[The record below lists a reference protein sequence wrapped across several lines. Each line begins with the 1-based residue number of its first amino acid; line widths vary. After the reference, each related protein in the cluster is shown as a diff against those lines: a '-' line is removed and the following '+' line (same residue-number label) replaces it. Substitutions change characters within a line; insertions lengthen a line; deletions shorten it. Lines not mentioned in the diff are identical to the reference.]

1 MKQII
6 FAFFILSTTTVV
18 AQTKI
23 AVTGGLNFNSISW
36 KDKDGINA
44 QADSSDFTYSSKKSK
59 QGFNIGVL
67 LNFHTEENWY
77 FETGLTISKKGGQT
91 SETTN
96 LTPGSVPFKRS
107 QFFSPTYL
115 QVPLYLL
122 YMPES
127 NKKYKITAGI
137 GGYFGFGVGGKYES
151 STNINNGP
159 TVKVNRKAKFG
170 IALTDDFAKIDIGV
184 GARVGFLMNDN
195 IMFSLGYQRSVIN
208 NAPKVKERDGSAL
221 HNVISFNLTK
231 YIKR

>member
-1 MKQII
+1 MKQFI
-6 FAFFILSTTTVV
+6 FAFLICSTTTIV

-23 AVTGGLNFNSISW
+23 ALTGGLNLNTISW
-36 KDKDGINA
+36 KDKDDINA
-44 QADSSDFTYSSKKSK
+44 VADTSDYTYSSKKGK
-59 QGFNIGVL
+59 QGFNLGL
-67 LNFHTEENWY
+67 LVNFHTEENWY
-77 FETGLTISKKGGQT
+77 VETGLVVSKKGGQT

-96 LTPGSVPFKRS
+96 LSPGNVAFKRT

-137 GGYFGFGVGGKYES
+137 GGFFGFGVGGKYES
-151 STNINNGP
+151 STNINNGA
-159 TVKVNRKAKFG
+159 TIKVNRTAKFG
-170 IALTDDFAKIDIGV
+170 IALTDDFAKMDIGL

-195 IMFSLGYQRSVIN
+195 IMFSLGYQRSVVN
-208 NAPKVKERDGSAL
+208 NAPKVKERDGRAS